1 MPAARIRPIMGPAV
15 VDAGLELL
23 CRLPSS
29 LARPMEA
36 GMTARKTQDTNGSLG
51 SESAALREEL
61 EQLAAAIE
69 RAAKSEGAEA
79 MKAAG
84 EAARE
89 ILARATTM
97 VDGLIGKADMAKA
110 MADGRAQ
117 LEGAIRDKPLAAVA
131 IAAFAGF
138 VLAALVRR

>member
-1 MPAARIRPIMGPAV
+1 MGERSLMQVKLP
-15 VDAGLELL
+15 

-29 LARPMEA
+29 FARPMEA

-51 SESAALREEL
+51 TESAALREEL
-61 EQLAAAIE
+61 ERLAAAIE

-84 EAARE
+84 ETARE

-97 VDGLIGKADMAKA
+97 VDELAGRTDAAKA
-110 MADGRAQ
+110 IAEGRVQ
-117 LEGAIRDKPLAAVA
+117 LEAAIRDRPLAAIA
-131 IAAFAGF
+131 IAALAGF